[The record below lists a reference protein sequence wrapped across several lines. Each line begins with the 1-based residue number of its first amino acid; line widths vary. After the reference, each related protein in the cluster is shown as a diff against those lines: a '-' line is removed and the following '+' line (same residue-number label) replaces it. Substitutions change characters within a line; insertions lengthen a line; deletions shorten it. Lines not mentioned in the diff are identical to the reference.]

1 MTELH
6 ASARRSSNA
15 GDLMSL
21 LDERFPARGIAADD
35 GVISWRECGRG
46 PVVVLL
52 HGIGS
57 GAPSW
62 LPCALA
68 LERDARVIAW
78 NAPGYGA
85 STSLGNKAPA
95 AADYASA
102 LRQLLDG
109 LEVERCV
116 LVGHSL
122 GAMMAAAYAAA
133 DAPRIA
139 NLVLLSP
146 AQGYG
151 SPEKQARRQQVEAER
166 LTALE
171 TVGVGGMAARA
182 PERMLSPKA
191 GEEAREWVRWNMGL
205 LDPAGYT
212 QAVRMLC
219 GDEIRNYLR
228 TVHAA
233 QVHCGAAD
241 SVTTPEDS
249 RKLAEEFE
257 FHFGLID
264 DAGHA
269 CYVERPEA
277 VANIIRQ
284 LI

>member
-1 MTELH
+1 MEHRMT
-6 ASARRSSNA
+6 A
-15 GDLMSL
+15 L
-21 LDERFPARGIAADD
+21 LDERFPERRIAS
-35 GVISWRECGRG
+35 GERVISWRECGRG

-57 GAPSW
+57 GAASW

-68 LERDARVIAW
+68 LEPDARVIAW

-85 STSLGNKAPA
+85 STRLADEAPRASDYA
-95 AADYASA
+95 AA
-102 LRQLLDG
+102 LRLLLDG

-133 DAPRIA
+133 DAPR
-139 NLVLLSP
+139 LSTLLLLSP

-151 SPEKQARRQQVEAER
+151 GPDRQARRRQVEAER
-166 LTALE
+166 LAALE
-171 TVGVGGMAARA
+171 TLGVDGMAARA
-182 PERMLSPKA
+182 PERMLSPLA
-191 GEEAREWVRWNMGL
+191 RGEMRDWVRWNMSL

-219 GDEIRNYLR
+219 GDDIRVYLR
-228 TVHAA
+228 RAHAA

-241 SVTTPEDS
+241 QVTTPQDS
-249 RKLAEEFE
+249 GKLAEEFG
-257 FHFGLID
+257 FPFGLIE

-277 VANIIRQ
+277 VADIIRRF
-284 LI
+284 I